1 MIITN
6 SAIGDLDIL
15 EALFE
20 EAIAY
25 QRSKLTSTVWQ
36 GMNRALIS
44 REIEEKLHWK
54 IVDEGQIACCFSMLY
69 TDLLV
74 WDDKDVEPSL
84 YLHRIVTNPAFRGRG
99 YVKKIIA
106 WACEFGRAH
115 GKKYLRLDTGM
126 DNRRLNEYYQEC
138 GFVYCGIKQFHDDGN
153 PAVPRHYLGAG
164 LSLYE
169 KRIE

>member
-6 SAIGDLDIL
+6 TTIGDLDVL
-15 EALFE
+15 EALFD

-25 QRSKLTSTVWQ
+25 QRSKEASNVWQ
-36 GMNRALIS
+36 RMDRAFIT
-44 REIEEKLHWK
+44 REIEAHLHWK

-69 TDLLV
+69 TDPLV
-74 WDDKDVEPSL
+74 WDDKDADPSL
-84 YLHRIVTNPAFRGRG
+84 YLHRIVTNPAFRGRA
-99 YVKKIIA
+99 YVKAIMA
-106 WACEFGRAH
+106 WANDFGKAA
-115 GKKYLRLDTGM
+115 GKKYLRLDTGR

-138 GFVYCGIKQFHDDGN
+138 GFVYCGSKQFHDDGN
-153 PAVPRHYLGAG
+153 PAVPRHYLGVG